1 MRDTGALEGER
12 DVETQMGERRR
23 LRGTARERERERE
36 IERHSIERD
45 SVSGLWRY

>member
-23 LRGTARERERERE
+23 LRGTAREREKGRERL
-36 IERHSIERD
+36 RD
-45 SVSGLWRY
+45 TV